1 MAQLD
6 AREMYDVLQHRVC
19 AQWRAAYAAPAVTT
33 PLLCDI
39 LFRIPVR
46 ACVVGTHTYAHKT
59 TNTHGPHSNTQVGE
73 LQHHMDQRIS
83 NIEKIFVTTVAPLV
97 ETLDILVRQQTENA
111 ALMAVRNANKP

>member
-1 MAQLD
+1 VHEQDLKGAETQIAQLD
-6 AREMYDVLQHRVC
+6 AREMYDVLQHR
-19 AQWRAAYAAPAVTT
+19 
-33 PLLCDI
+33 
-39 LFRIPVR
+39 
-46 ACVVGTHTYAHKT
+46 
-59 TNTHGPHSNTQVGE
+59 VGE

>member
-1 MAQLD
+1 MCSNTGCAPSDVQHMQLLPSPPSSSS
-6 AREMYDVLQHRVC
+6 AYPSVL
-19 AQWRAAYAAPAVTT
+19 
-33 PLLCDI
+33 
-39 LFRIPVR
+39 
-46 ACVVGTHTYAHKT
+46 VVGTHTYAHKT

>member
-1 MAQLD
+1 MMCSNTGCAPSDMQYMQLLPSPPPFSS
-6 AREMYDVLQHRVC
+6 AYPSVL
-19 AQWRAAYAAPAVTT
+19 
-33 PLLCDI
+33 
-39 LFRIPVR
+39 
-46 ACVVGTHTYAHKT
+46 VVGTHTYAHKT
-59 TNTHGPHSNTQVGE
+59 TNTHGPHSNAQVGE

>member
-1 MAQLD
+1 MTCSICSSCRHHPPSLPHT
-6 AREMYDVLQHRVC
+6 RPC
-19 AQWRAAYAAPAVTT
+19 
-33 PLLCDI
+33 
-39 LFRIPVR
+39 F
-46 ACVVGTHTYAHKT
+46 VVGTHTYAHKT
-59 TNTHGPHSNTQVGE
+59 TNTHDPHSKTQVGE